1 MIVVE
6 LYTLERRF
14 AALHQQKS
22 KCSQLFP
29 TSNTQI
35 NPRTFRRAVDFL
47 SLFQRNALL
56 SRLARGDLQL
66 PEHHIPRLF
75 HQIINVFLRLSLCH
89 DRARDSHRNG
99 TRTEA
104 LPPHIENI
112 AVIRD
117 RDGDNGN
124 LRLHG
129 QVESTLFEREEVG
142 VVVVAARAFGENV
155 DGLAVLVHLL
165 CGFVESGDGLR
176 AGFTFDEDGFA
187 ESHWMK
193 EVVLAK
199 DRPCKMR
206 GAGKTY

>member
-22 KCSQLFP
+22 KCSQLFSA
-29 TSNTQI
+29 SNTQI
-35 NPRTFRRAVDFL
+35 DPRTFRRTVDFL
-47 SLFQRNALL
+47 SLFQCNALL
-56 SRLARGDLQL
+56 SRLARGDLKL

-75 HQIINVFLRLSLCH
+75 HQIINILLRLSLRH
-89 DRARDSHRNG
+89 NRARDSHGNG

-104 LPPHIENI
+104 LPPHVQNI

-117 RDGDNGN
+117 RDRDDGH
-124 LRLHG
+124 LRLHS
-129 QVESTLFEREEVG
+129 QVKSAFLEGEEVG
-142 VVVVAARAFGENV
+142 VVVVAARTFGENV
-155 DGLAVLVHLL
+155 DGLSVLVHLL
-165 CGFVESGDGLR
+165 SGFVESGDGLR
-176 AGFTFDEDGFA
+176 AGLAFDEDGFA
-187 ESHWMK
+187 KSHWRK
-193 EVVLAK
+193 EIVLAK